1 MTRFA
6 IDLPVAMRLIEDD
19 VAIAAEHSLVGPSL
33 LRSHAL
39 AELYRSVRTGERSS
53 DEGRVMLDRLAA
65 LKIRLLGDRVSR
77 AVAWQI
83 AQGLDWDDT
92 AGAEYLAVAKL
103 QSDAFVSLDP
113 VLRAAADG
121 IVPLAEFADLTR

>member
-1 MTRFA
+1 MTRYA
-6 IDLPVAMRLIEDD
+6 IDLPVAMRLIQDD
-19 VAIAAEHSLVGPSL
+19 VAIASEHSLVGPSL

-39 AELYRSVRTGERSS
+39 TELYRSVRAGERTGA
-53 DEGRVMLDRLAA
+53 EGRALLDRLAA

-83 AQGLDWDDT
+83 AQDLDWDDT
-92 AGAEYLAVAKL
+92 ARAEYLAVAKL

>member
-6 IDLPVAMRLIEDD
+6 IDLPVAMRLIDDD
-19 VAIAAEHSLVGPSL
+19 VTIAAEHSLVGPSL

-39 AELYRSVRTGERSS
+39 SELYRSVRAGDRTP
-53 DEGRVMLDRLAA
+53 DEGRALLDRVAA

-83 AQGLDWDDT
+83 ARDLDWDDT